1 MLPSLTLPPN
11 CSHSVTITTL
21 DGSSTIFESCK
32 TRMSPLLFPV
42 EQTDIRIKFSG
53 LGLETAPG
61 FLMSVL
67 SVSRD
72 LEYIFSSV
80 TDKEGRDNIMVA
92 RLVQTI
98 IEYSEQVRL
107 HDKRP

>member
-1 MLPSLTLPPN
+1 
-11 CSHSVTITTL
+11 
-21 DGSSTIFESCK
+21 
-32 TRMSPLLFPV
+32 MSPLLFPV